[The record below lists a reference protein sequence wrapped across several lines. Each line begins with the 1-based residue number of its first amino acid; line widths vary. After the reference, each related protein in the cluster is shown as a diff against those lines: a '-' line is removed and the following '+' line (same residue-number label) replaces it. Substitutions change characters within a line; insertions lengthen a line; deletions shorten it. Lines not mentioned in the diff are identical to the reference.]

1 MSNLTEK
8 FLLYFAP
15 AITAG
20 LAVGTLVAVVAPTV
34 RQILFASSLWST
46 HVKAQVQEAYIVGS
60 YRVGLASGSA
70 AGQGGDGPKLRDLKF
85 YVIAQYQ
92 YRGKT
97 YTTRTGAL
105 FAEDVS
111 IPGAPG
117 GGSDKTYFKT
127 AVDRLRRVAPNTAYT
142 FLQTNTSELYREDV
156 ERAMAEIPEGVRN
169 AEMDI
174 PIVKW
179 APSWNYYNLPF
190 TDGIRK
196 GPLLF
201 LLITLVCG
209 ILPVLTVVQMLRTP
223 EDRKYI
229 LMNGWP
235 GWLFGAFLVL
245 LVAYK
250 FHQQNHK
257 FPAAKDLDET
267 VPSSQIH
274 GS

>member
-1 MSNLTEK
+1 MSTLTEK

-15 AITAG
+15 ALTAG

-34 RQILFASSLWST
+34 RQLLFSSSLWST

-60 YRVGLASGSA
+60 YRVGLVSGSA
-70 AGQGGDGPKLRDLKF
+70 AGQGGDGPKLRVLKF
-85 YVIAQYQ
+85 YIVAQYQ

-105 FAEDVS
+105 YAEDVS
-111 IPGAPG
+111 IPGSPG
-117 GGSDKTYFKT
+117 GGSDEEYFKT
-127 AVDRLRRVAPNTAYT
+127 AVGRLRGVAPNTAYT
-142 FLQTNTSELYREDV
+142 FLQSNTSELRRSSV
-156 ERAMAEIPEGVRN
+156 KRAMAEIPEGIRN

-190 TDGIRK
+190 TDGFRK

-201 LLITLVCG
+201 LIITLICG
-209 ILPVLTVVQMLRTP
+209 ILPVLAVVQMLKTA

-235 GWLFGAFLVL
+235 GWIFGAFLVL
-245 LVAYK
+245 LITYK

-274 GS
+274 RS